1 MIIIYG
7 TRMYGTIDTDEGF
20 QHATRFIH
28 IYYLPLIPIGGAR
41 PVSDDSYIPEPM
53 QGKSVLL
60 AYARVWGFFA
70 LGGLIAATYLNL
82 EDSFISGGVTGA
94 ITLGA
99 IGLWAFL
106 MLKAGVKRSFS
117 AVGYALTLGVPL
129 LALGIATFTGVG
141 ERTRRMKWEMQN
153 EMGTDDF
160 SKAALM
166 KLAKEVDTADKNDKL
181 AGRKAKCEQGDGY
194 ECNELGYS
202 LKDTDKTASLD
213 AYRKGCDL
221 EYGMACF
228 NEALVI
234 AKTNENEALML
245 YEQAC
250 DLDYADG
257 CNNLATRYEKKEP
270 KKAVELFQKGCE
282 LKSGLACRNLGQLT
296 SSGTGTKKNPKL
308 AKTFFKKGCDLGDSI
323 ACGKQ

>member
-1 MIIIYG
+1 
-7 TRMYGTIDTDEGF
+7 MYGTIDTDEGY

-60 AYARVWGFFA
+60 AYARVYGFFA
-70 LGGLIAATYLNL
+70 LAGLIVATYSNL
-82 EDSFISGGVTGA
+82 EHSFVSGAVTGA
-94 ITLGA
+94 MTLGA

-106 MLKAGVKRSFS
+106 MLKAGVKRSFT
-117 AVGYALTLGVPL
+117 AVGYGFTLGVPL
-129 LALGIATFTGVG
+129 LALGLATFMGVG
-141 ERTRRMKWEMQN
+141 ERTRRMKWETQN

-166 KLAKEVDTADKNDKL
+166 KLAKEADTYDKNDKL

-194 ECNELGYS
+194 ECNELGYD
-202 LKDTDKTASLD
+202 LKDTDPTASLD

-228 NEALVI
+228 NEALVV

-245 YEQAC
+245 YEQSC

-257 CNNLATRYEKKEP
+257 CNNLATRFEKKEP

-296 SSGTGTKKNPKL
+296 STGTGTKKNAKL
-308 AKTFFKKGCDLGDSI
+308 AKTFFKKGCDLGDNI